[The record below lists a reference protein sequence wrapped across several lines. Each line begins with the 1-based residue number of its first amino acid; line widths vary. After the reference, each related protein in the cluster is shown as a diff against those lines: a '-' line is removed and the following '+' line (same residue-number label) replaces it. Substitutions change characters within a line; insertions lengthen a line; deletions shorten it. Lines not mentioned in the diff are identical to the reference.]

1 MRSLLNYFPDLSSTQ
16 LKQFAQLVPLYNDW
30 NQKINLVSRQDIANL
45 YERHVLHSLSIAKIF
60 SFCEGTKIIDAGTG
74 GGFPGIPLAI
84 IFPQCRFILVDS
96 VGKKI
101 KVTNDIACKLNL
113 KNVEAIQSRV
123 ELMNTRVD
131 FIVSRAV
138 SDVAQMVS
146 WTKHLINKNS
156 KNKFKNGWIFL
167 KGGDV
172 QNELGIYKNNATV
185 HEISTIFEEEF
196 FKTKKCIY
204 IFREIHSSNI

>member
-16 LKQFAQLVPLYNDW
+16 LKQFEQLLPLYNDW
-30 NQKINLVSRQDIANL
+30 NQKINVVSRQDIVNL

-60 SFCEGTKIIDAGTG
+60 SFCNNSKIIDAGTG

-101 KVTNDIACKLNL
+101 KVANDIAGKLNL
-113 KNVEAIQSRV
+113 INVETIQSRV

-138 SDVAQMVS
+138 SDIAQMVS
-146 WTKHLINKNS
+146 WTKYLINKNS

-185 HEISTIFEEEF
+185 FEISTFFEEEF
-196 FKTKKCIY
+196 FKTKKCIHV
-204 IFREIHSSNI
+204 RS